1 MVVQLLKILL
11 EVIWENVL
19 VEGNALTNAII
30 QAFGKYRCKSNY
42 KVSGVGWL
50 LVSHV
55 NVHQ

>member
-1 MVVQLLKILL
+1 MLKILL

-55 NVHQ
+55 NVRQ

>member
-1 MVVQLLKILL
+1 MLKILL